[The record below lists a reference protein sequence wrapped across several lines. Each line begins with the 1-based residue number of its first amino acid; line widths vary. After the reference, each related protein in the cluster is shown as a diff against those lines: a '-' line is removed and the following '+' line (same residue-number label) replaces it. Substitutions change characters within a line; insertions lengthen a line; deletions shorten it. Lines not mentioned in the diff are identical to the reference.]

1 MQLAHANSRSEEVPE
16 GRPAPGLDA
25 PGFAAPGGQ
34 IDVSHARHLISAA
47 LLELIGSLPPAEAPT
62 TAPPAT
68 APPATA
74 PSPSKLATFATS
86 IGAAGLPPSWPL
98 R

>member
-47 LLELIGSLPPAEAPT
+47 LLELIGSLPPADAPT
-62 TAPPAT
+62 T

-74 PSPSKLATFATS
+74 PSPSKLATFTTS